1 MRSCVVLAI
10 PLGIGCGWS
19 EDHFSGEGIDAI
31 CEAAAAC
38 AGYYTP
44 EECGAV
50 LSVRPDCDYDPG
62 AARRCARAVGEA
74 ECVEVGTSLG
84 VMELALPED
93 CGQVYS
99 CPWPELSIL
108 PGG

>member
-1 MRSCVVLAI
+1 MQSYVVLVL
-10 PLGIGCGWS
+10 PLVIGCGWP
-19 EDHFSGEGIDAI
+19 EDRFSVEGVDAI
-31 CEAAAAC
+31 CEAASAC

-44 EECGAV
+44 DDCRRYLAE
-50 LSVRPDCDYDPG
+50 RPGCDYDPS

-74 ECVEVGTSLG
+74 ECVEVGTSIG